1 MDIYLQTFIWFLIVG
16 SIGGI
21 VVGTLLF
28 FQPETVANWGK
39 VMNKWVS
46 TRRALR
52 SLEIPRN
59 NTDSFVLRYPKAF
72 GIIVLVLSVITFY
85 KLWIAAPLETLWHPT
100 AISVVFGWGIEV
112 FIASLRLFFLIGTA
126 FTAVMGLMILI
137 DTERFKKL
145 STIANRWISSRL
157 ALLPLEKM
165 YYDFD
170 VFVMRKNRFF
180 GAFMVLGSVYTLIAL
195 IQLIRQ

>member
-1 MDIYLQTFIWFLIVG
+1 MNIYLLTFIWFLIVG
-16 SIGGI
+16 SISGI

-39 VMNKWVS
+39 VMNKWIS
-46 TRRALR
+46 TRKALR

-59 NTDSFVLRYPKAF
+59 NTDSFVLRYPRAF
-72 GIIVLVLSVITFY
+72 GTIVFVLSIITFY
-85 KLWIAAPLETLWHPT
+85 KLWILAPFDTLWHPT
-100 AISVVFGWGIEV
+100 VISKVFGWGIE
-112 FIASLRLFFLIGTA
+112 FMIASLRLFFLIGTA
-126 FTAVMGLMILI
+126 FTAIMGLMILI
-137 DTERFKKL
+137 DIERFKKV

-170 VFVMRKNRFF
+170 VFVMRRNRFF
-180 GAFMVLGSVYTLIAL
+180 GAFIVLGSVYTLIAL